1 MFRFLEGK
9 YQPLAPLRVF
19 YSRIVQCFL
28 VTLVIVAFSLAM
40 GTVGYH
46 YCAEL
51 GWLDSLLNAS
61 MILTGMGPSDG
72 CTKTDGGKWFSIF
85 YSLYS
90 GIAFLSL
97 VAILMAPIY
106 HRFIHRFHLDEEGR
120 PDPMPPRP
128 PSPQLGTDL

>member
-19 YSRIVQCFL
+19 YSRVVQCFL
-28 VTLVIVAFSLAM
+28 ITLGIVGISLVI

-46 YCAEL
+46 YCE
-51 GWLDSLLNAS
+51 GQDWLDALLNAS
-61 MILTGMGPSDG
+61 MILTGMGPAEPVKSDS
-72 CTKTDGGKWFSIF
+72 GKMFAIF
-85 YSLYS
+85 YCLYS

-120 PDPMPPRP
+120 PEPPPARP
-128 PSPQLGTDL
+128 LPPPLSSDL

>member
-28 VTLVIVAFSLAM
+28 LTLVIIGFSLVL

-46 YCAEL
+46 YTCGLSWVDA
-51 GWLDSLLNAS
+51 LLNAA
-61 MILTGMGPSDG
+61 MILTGMGPVDKPEG
-72 CTKTDGGKWFSIF
+72 QTGKLFSIF
-85 YSLYS
+85 YCLYS

-97 VAILMAPIY
+97 VAILITPIY
-106 HRFIHRFHLDEEGR
+106 HRFLHRFNLDEEGK
-120 PDPMPPRP
+120 PYLPPRADP
-128 PSPQLGTDL
+128 PPMTTDM